1 MSLPD
6 FLARLQ
12 GKRPAYDTTE
22 EVAELLDEQYGRIQD
37 TRLPLHLRRTAH
49 IEELLGFQPGLVD
62 ARAKTADLAL
72 YTEALITA
80 ASAGGHTDLAER
92 LVEVAEALHTAVAE
106 LAAATHATAPADRLH
121 LAHAA

>member
-1 MSLPD
+1 MSVSD

-12 GKRPAYDTTE
+12 GKRPAYDTTD
-22 EVAELLDEQYGRIQD
+22 EVAELLDAQYGRILD

-80 ASAGGHTDLAER
+80 ASAGGHSDLAER
-92 LVEVAEALHTAVAE
+92 LVEAAEALHTAASE

-121 LAHAA
+121 PAHAA